1 MPLYTVTARDASGRT
16 ISQVKDAPSVGDL
29 VAELRRS
36 GLTVI
41 GVKSEGGG
49 GGGGGGGGFGGGG
62 AAPTEAQGTV
72 KSQGGF
78 FQKKVKVS
86 DLAAFC
92 RQMSTMLRA
101 GLSLLDSLETIAA
114 ESESPMFKVALESVM
129 TDVEAGSK
137 LSDGF
142 RKHPHI
148 FNMLMCS
155 MVEAGEVSGS
165 LDTILE
171 QLGVFFKRRHK
182 LQSQI
187 KSATAY
193 PKFVGGFFILIVT
206 GIFTFLVPQFAT
218 LFEKF
223 GAELPFL
230 TKVLIFISNAIVD
243 YWWITLPAIA
253 GCVVAFIF
261 WRKTP
266 QGAANWDRII
276 LKAPLFG
283 PLVLKSGV
291 SRFTMTLS
299 TLVKN
304 GITLDQ
310 SLEITSKTL
319 GNVVLEQAV
328 LDARQKLIQGYSL
341 FQALSESGIFPGLMT
356 KMVKVGEDSGSL
368 PDMLSDV
375 TEYYEDEVSSQVQA
389 ITSLIEPA
397 LIIGL
402 GAVVLVVVLGIYL
415 PIFGLSRAAAKG
427 AAK

>member
-29 VAELRRS
+29 VADMRRE

-49 GGGGGGGGFGGGG
+49 GVAGPVN
-62 AAPTEAQGTV
+62 APTEVQAQA
-72 KSQGGF
+72 KSQGSL

-86 DLAAFC
+86 DMAAFC

-101 GLSLLDSLETIAA
+101 GLSLLDSLETITEEADN
-114 ESESPMFKVALESVM
+114 PVFKVALQGVM
-129 TDVEAGSK
+129 VDVEAGSK
-137 LSDGF
+137 LSDAF
-142 RKHPHI
+142 RKHPHV
-148 FNMLMCS
+148 FNSLMCS

-171 QLGVFFKRRHK
+171 QLGQFFKRRHK

-193 PKFVGGFFILIVT
+193 PKFVGGFFVLIVI
-206 GIFTFLVPQFAT
+206 GIFTFLVPQFAGM
-218 LFEKF
+218 FEQY
-223 GAELPFL
+223 GADLPFL
-230 TKVLIFISNAIVD
+230 TSVLILISDAIVKYFYITVPILIGAVIAFV
-243 YWWITLPAIA
+243 YW
-253 GCVVAFIF
+253 
-261 WRKTP
+261 RRTP
-266 QGAANWDRII
+266 QGAESWDRMI
-276 LKAPLFG
+276 LKTPLFG
-283 PLVLKSGV
+283 PLTLKSGV

-299 TLVKN
+299 TLVRN

-319 GNVVLEQAV
+319 GNYVLEQAV
-328 LDARQKLIQGYSL
+328 VDARQKLIQGYSL
-341 FQALSESGIFPGLMT
+341 YQALTESGIFPSLMT

-368 PDMLSDV
+368 PDMLGDV
-375 TEYYEDEVSSQVQA
+375 TEYYEEEVSSAVQA

-397 LIIGL
+397 LIVAL
-402 GAVVLVVVLGIYL
+402 GGVVLVVILGIYL
-415 PIFGLSRAAAKG
+415 PIFNLSQTAAKG
-427 AAK
+427 A

>member
-16 ISQVKDAPSVGDL
+16 INQVKDAPSVGDL

-41 GVKSEGGG
+41 GVKSEGGSG
-49 GGGGGGGGFGGGG
+49 GGGGPM
-62 AAPTEAQGTV
+62 AAPTEAQAV
-72 KSQGGF
+72 AKSQGSIF
-78 FQKKVKVS
+78 ARKIKVS
-86 DLAAFC
+86 DMAAFC

-114 ESESPMFKVALESVM
+114 EMDNPVFKSALESVM

-137 LSDGF
+137 LSDGM
-142 RKHPHI
+142 RKYPAV
-148 FNMLMCS
+148 FNALMCS

-171 QLGVFFKRRHK
+171 QLGQFFKRRHK

-187 KSATAY
+187 KAATAY

-206 GIFTFLVPQFAT
+206 GIFTFLVPQFAD
-218 LFEKF
+218 LFKQF
-223 GAELPFL
+223 GADLPFL
-230 TKVLIFISNAIVD
+230 TKVLILISNAIVH
-243 YWWITLPAIA
+243 YYWITLPALGGA
-253 GCVVAFIF
+253 VAAFIF
-261 WRKTP
+261 WRRTP
-266 QGAANWDRII
+266 AGAASWDRFI
-276 LKAPLFG
+276 LKTPLFG

-299 TLVKN
+299 TLIRN

-319 GNVVLEQAV
+319 GNIVLEQTV

-341 FQALSESGIFPGLMT
+341 YQALSESGVFPGLMT
-356 KMVKVGEDSGSL
+356 KMVRVGEDSGAL
-368 PDMLSDV
+368 PDMLGDV

-389 ITSLIEPA
+389 ITSMIEPA
-397 LIIGL
+397 LIVGL
-402 GAVVLVVVLGIYL
+402 GCVVLVVILGIYL
-415 PIFGLSRAAAKG
+415 PIFGLSRAAAK
-427 AAK
+427 ASAK

>member
-41 GVKSEGGG
+41 GVKSEGGAG
-49 GGGGGGGGFGGGG
+49 PAGPS
-62 AAPTEAQGTV
+62 AAPTEAQAV
-72 KSQGGF
+72 AKSQGSIF
-78 FQKKVKVS
+78 AKKVKVS
-86 DLAAFC
+86 DMAAFC

-101 GLSLLDSLETIAA
+101 GLSLLDSIETIAA
-114 ESESPMFKVALESVM
+114 ETENPVFKNALESVM
-129 TDVEAGSK
+129 TDVEAGAK
-137 LSDGF
+137 LSDGM
-142 RKHPHI
+142 RKFPAV
-148 FNMLMCS
+148 FNSLMCS

-171 QLGVFFKRRHK
+171 QLGQFFKRRHK

-193 PKFVGGFFILIVT
+193 PKFVGGFFALIVA
-206 GIFTFLVPQFAT
+206 GIFTFLVPQFST
-218 LFEKF
+218 LFEQF
-223 GAELPFL
+223 GADLPFL
-230 TKVLIFISNAIVD
+230 TKVLIAISDAIIH
-243 YWWITLPAIA
+243 YWWITLPALGGLIA
-253 GCVVAFIF
+253 GFIF
-261 WRKTP
+261 WRRTP
-266 QGAANWDRII
+266 QGAANWDKWI
-276 LKAPLFG
+276 LKTPMFG

-310 SLEITSKTL
+310 SLEITAKTL
-319 GNVVLEQAV
+319 GNITLEQTV
-328 LDARQKLIQGYSL
+328 MDARQKLIQGYSL
-341 FQALSESGIFPGLMT
+341 YQALSESGIFPGLMT

-368 PDMLSDV
+368 PDMLNDV
-375 TEYYEDEVSSQVQA
+375 TEYYEDEVSNQVQA
-389 ITSLIEPA
+389 ITSMIEPA
-397 LIIGL
+397 LIVAL
-402 GAVVLVVVLGIYL
+402 GGVVLVVILGIYL
-415 PIFGLSRAAAKG
+415 PIFGLSKAAAKG

>member
-1 MPLYTVTARDASGRT
+1 MPLYTVTARDANGRT

-29 VAELRRS
+29 VAEMRRN

-49 GGGGGGGGFGGGG
+49 GVSGPVN
-62 AAPTEAQGTV
+62 APTEVQAKA
-72 KSQGGF
+72 KSQGSI

-101 GLSLLDSLETIAA
+101 GLSLLDSLETITEEADN
-114 ESESPMFKVALESVM
+114 PVFKEALQGVM
-129 TDVEAGSK
+129 MDVEAGSK
-137 LSDGF
+137 LSDSF
-142 RKHPHI
+142 AKHPHV
-148 FNMLMCS
+148 FSSLMCS

-171 QLGVFFKRRHK
+171 QLGQFFKRRHK

-193 PKFVGGFFILIVT
+193 PKFVGGFFVLIVI
-206 GIFTFLVPQFAT
+206 GIFAFLVPQFASM
-218 LFEKF
+218 FEQY
-223 GAELPFL
+223 GADLPFL
-230 TKVLIFISNAIVD
+230 TSVLILISDAIVK
-243 YWWITLPAIA
+243 YFYITIPIII
-253 GCVVAFIF
+253 GIIIAFIY
-261 WRKTP
+261 WRRTP
-266 QGAANWDRII
+266 QGAESWDRMI
-276 LKAPLFG
+276 LKTPLFG
-283 PLVLKSGV
+283 PLTLKSGV

-299 TLVKN
+299 TLVRN

-310 SLEITSKTL
+310 SLEITSRTL
-319 GNVVLEQAV
+319 GNFVLEQAV
-328 LDARQKLIQGYSL
+328 VDARQKLIQGYSL
-341 FQALSESGIFPGLMT
+341 YQALTESGIFPSLMT

-375 TEYYEDEVSSQVQA
+375 TEYYEEEVASSVQA

-397 LIIGL
+397 LIVAL
-402 GAVVLVVVLGIYL
+402 GGVVLVVILGIYL
-415 PIFGLSRAAAKG
+415 PIFSLSQTAAKG
-427 AAK
+427 A

>member
-41 GVKSEGGG
+41 GVKSEGGAG
-49 GGGGGGGGFGGGG
+49 PSGPMS
-62 AAPTEAQGTV
+62 APTEAQAV
-72 KSQGGF
+72 AKSQGSIF
-78 FQKKVKVS
+78 AKKVKVS
-86 DLAAFC
+86 DMAAFC

-101 GLSLLDSLETIAA
+101 GLSLLDSLETIAN
-114 ESESPMFKVALESVM
+114 ETENPVFKSALQSVM
-129 TDVEAGSK
+129 TDVEAGAK

-142 RKHPHI
+142 KKHPNV
-148 FNMLMCS
+148 FNALMCS

-171 QLGVFFKRRHK
+171 QLGQFFKRRHK

-193 PKFVGGFFILIVT
+193 PKFVGGFFVLIVT
-206 GIFTFLVPQFAT
+206 GIFTFLVPQFSQ
-218 LFEKF
+218 LFKQF

-230 TKVLIFISNAIVD
+230 TKVLIAVSDAIVH
-243 YWWITLPAIA
+243 YWWITLPALGGA
-253 GCVVAFIF
+253 VAAFIF
-261 WRKTP
+261 WRRTP
-266 QGAANWDRII
+266 QGAANWDRFI
-276 LKAPLFG
+276 LKTPLFG

-319 GNVVLEQAV
+319 GNIVLEQAV
-328 LDARQKLIQGYSL
+328 IDARQKLIQGYSL

-356 KMVKVGEDSGSL
+356 KMVKVGEDSGAL

-389 ITSLIEPA
+389 ITSMIEPA
-397 LIIGL
+397 LIVGL
-402 GAVVLVVVLGIYL
+402 GVVVLVVILGIYL
-415 PIFGLSRAAAKG
+415 PIFGLSKAAAKG
-427 AAK
+427 AAG

>member
-1 MPLYTVTARDASGRT
+1 MPLYTVTARDPSGRT

-41 GVKSEGGG
+41 GVKSEGSGASSAG
-49 GGGGGGGGFGGGG
+49 A
-62 AAPTEAQGTV
+62 AAPTEAQAV
-72 KSQGGF
+72 AKSQGSIF
-78 FQKKVKVS
+78 AKRIKVS
-86 DLAAFC
+86 DMAAFC

-101 GLSLLDSLETIAA
+101 GLSLLDSLETIA
-114 ESESPMFKVALESVM
+114 EETDNPVFKAALMEVM
-129 TDVEAGSK
+129 TDVEAGAK
-137 LSDGF
+137 LSDGM
-142 RKHPHI
+142 RKHPNV
-148 FNMLMCS
+148 FNSLMCS

-193 PKFVGGFFILIVT
+193 PKFVGIFFCLIVA
-206 GIFTFLVPQFAT
+206 GIFIFLVPQFSD
-218 LFEKF
+218 LFEQF

-230 TKVLIFISNAIVD
+230 TTVLIAISDAIVKF
-243 YWWITLPAIA
+243 WWITLPVLAGSIA
-253 GCVVAFIF
+253 AFIF
-261 WRKTP
+261 WRRTP
-266 QGAANWDRII
+266 AGSAAWDRFI
-276 LKAPLFG
+276 LKAPMFG
-283 PLVLKSGV
+283 PLTLKSGV

-299 TLVKN
+299 TLVRN

-319 GNVVLEQAV
+319 GNIVLEQAV

-341 FQALSESGIFPGLMT
+341 YQAITESGIFPGLMT
-356 KMVKVGEDSGSL
+356 KMVKVGEDSGAL
-368 PDMLSDV
+368 PDMLNDV
-375 TEYYEDEVSSQVQA
+375 TEYYEDEVSNQVQA
-389 ITSLIEPA
+389 ITSMIEPA
-397 LIIGL
+397 LIVAL
-402 GAVVLVVVLGIYL
+402 GGVVLVVILGIYL
-415 PIFGLSRAAAKG
+415 PIFGLSKAAAKG

>member
-41 GVKSEGGG
+41 GVKSEGSGAG
-49 GGGGGGGGFGGGG
+49 AASA
-62 AAPTEAQGTV
+62 AAPTEAQAV
-72 KSQGGF
+72 AKSQGSIF
-78 FQKKVKVS
+78 AKKVRVS
-86 DLAAFC
+86 DMAAFC

-114 ESESPMFKVALESVM
+114 ETENPVFKQALLAVM
-129 TDVEAGSK
+129 TDVEAGAK

-142 RKHPHI
+142 RKHPNV

-171 QLGVFFKRRHK
+171 QLGIFFKRRHK

-193 PKFVGGFFILIVT
+193 PKFVGIFFILIVA
-206 GIFTFLVPQFAT
+206 GIFIFLVPQFSD
-218 LFEKF
+218 LFTQF

-230 TKVLIFISNAIVD
+230 TKVLIAISKAIVD
-243 YWWITLPAIA
+243 FWWITLPAIA
-253 GCVVAFIF
+253 GGVAAFIF
-261 WRKTP
+261 WRRTP
-266 QGAANWDRII
+266 AGAAVWDRTI
-276 LKAPLFG
+276 LKAPMFG
-283 PLVLKSGV
+283 PLTLKSGV

-319 GNVVLEQAV
+319 GNIVLEQAV

-341 FQALSESGIFPGLMT
+341 YQAISESGIFPGLMT
-356 KMVKVGEDSGSL
+356 KMVKVGEDSGAL
-368 PDMLSDV
+368 PDMLNDV
-375 TEYYEDEVSSQVQA
+375 TEYYEDEVSNQVQA
-389 ITSLIEPA
+389 ITSMIEPA
-397 LIIGL
+397 LIVAL
-402 GAVVLVVVLGIYL
+402 GGVVLVVILGIYL
-415 PIFGLSRAAAKG
+415 PIFGLSKAAAKG
-427 AAK
+427 AAKGG

>member
-49 GGGGGGGGFGGGG
+49 GGGGGGMGGPV
-62 AAPTEAQGTV
+62 AAPTEAQGVV
-72 KSQGGF
+72 KSQGGLF
-78 FQKKVKVS
+78 KKKVKVS

-101 GLSLLDSLETIAA
+101 GLSLLDSIETISN
-114 ESESPMFKVALESVM
+114 ETESPMFKVALEAVM
-129 TDVEAGSK
+129 LDVEAGSK

-142 RKHPHI
+142 RKHPHV

-171 QLGVFFKRRHK
+171 QLGHFFKRRHK

-193 PKFVGGFFILIVT
+193 PKFVGGFFLLIVT

-223 GAELPFL
+223 GADLPPL
-230 TKVLIFISNAIVD
+230 TKVLIFISDAIVH
-243 YWWITLPAIA
+243 YWWITLPLLGGGVA
-253 GCVVAFIF
+253 AFIF
-261 WRKTP
+261 WRRTP
-266 QGAANWDRII
+266 AGAASWDRII
-276 LKAPLFG
+276 LKMPMFG

-328 LDARQKLIQGYSL
+328 IDARQKLIQGYSL

-415 PIFGLSRAAAKG
+415 PIFGLSKAAAEGSK
-427 AAK
+427 

>member
-49 GGGGGGGGFGGGG
+49 GGGAG
-62 AAPTEAQGTV
+62 AQSAASPTEAQAV
-72 KSQGGF
+72 AKSQGSIF
-78 FQKKVKVS
+78 AKKVKVS
-86 DLAAFC
+86 DMAAFC

-114 ESESPMFKVALESVM
+114 ETENPVFKAALLEVM

-137 LSDGF
+137 LSDGM
-142 RKHPHI
+142 RKHPNV

-193 PKFVGGFFILIVT
+193 PKFVGIFFLLIVA
-206 GIFTFLVPQFAT
+206 GIFIFLVPQFST
-218 LFEKF
+218 LFEQF

-230 TKVLIFISNAIVD
+230 TTVLILISDAIVKF
-243 YWWITLPAIA
+243 WWITLPAL
-253 GCVVAFIF
+253 GGLVFAFIF
-261 WRKTP
+261 WRRTP
-266 QGAANWDRII
+266 AGAASWDRFI
-276 LKAPLFG
+276 LKTPLFG
-283 PLVLKSGV
+283 PLTLKSGV

-299 TLVKN
+299 TLVRN

-319 GNVVLEQAV
+319 GNIVLEQAV

-341 FQALSESGIFPGLMT
+341 YQAITESGIFPGLMT
-356 KMVKVGEDSGSL
+356 KMVKVGEDSGAL
-368 PDMLSDV
+368 PDMLNDV
-375 TEYYEDEVSSQVQA
+375 TEYYEDEVSNQVQA
-389 ITSLIEPA
+389 ITSMIEPA
-397 LIIGL
+397 LIVAL
-402 GAVVLVVVLGIYL
+402 GGVVLVVILGIYL
-415 PIFGLSRAAAKG
+415 PIFGLSKAAAKG
-427 AAK
+427 AAKG

>member
-16 ISQVKDAPSVGDL
+16 ISQVKDAASVGDL
-29 VAELRRS
+29 VAELRKS

-41 GVKSEGGG
+41 GVKSEGGQAAG
-49 GGGGGGGGFGGGG
+49 GPGA
-62 AAPTEAQGTV
+62 AAPTEVQARA
-72 KSQGGF
+72 KSQGGL

-86 DLAAFC
+86 DMAAFC

-114 ESESPMFKVALESVM
+114 EMDNPQFKTALLSVM
-129 TDVEAGSK
+129 QDVEAGAK
-137 LSDGF
+137 FSDALK
-142 RKHPHI
+142 KHPHI
-148 FNMLMCS
+148 FNFLMCS

-171 QLGVFFKRRHK
+171 QLGVFFKRRYK

-193 PKFVGGFFILIVT
+193 PKFVAGFFVLIVG
-206 GIFTFLVPQFAT
+206 GIFTFLVPQFAD
-218 LFEKF
+218 LFKQF
-223 GAELPFL
+223 GADLPVL
-230 TKVLIFISNAIVD
+230 TKVLIFISDAIVSF
-243 YWWITLPAIA
+243 WWITVPAVIGAIA
-253 GCVVAFIF
+253 AFIF
-261 WRKTP
+261 WRRTP
-266 QGAANWDRII
+266 QGAESWDRLV
-276 LKAPLFG
+276 LKMPLFG
-283 PLVLKSGV
+283 PLAVKSGV

-310 SLEITSKTL
+310 SLEITAKTL
-319 GNVVLEQAV
+319 GNLILEQAV

-341 FQALSESGIFPGLMT
+341 HQALTESGMFPGLMT

-368 PDMLSDV
+368 PDMLNDV
-375 TEYYEDEVSSQVQA
+375 TEYYEDEVSATVGA
-389 ITSLIEPA
+389 ITSMIEPA
-397 LIIGL
+397 LIVSL
-402 GAVVLVVVLGIYL
+402 GAVVLVVILGIYL

-427 AAK
+427 SK

>member
-49 GGGGGGGGFGGGG
+49 GGSAG
-62 AAPTEAQGTV
+62 AQSAASPTEAQAV
-72 KSQGGF
+72 AKSQGSIF
-78 FQKKVKVS
+78 AKKVKVS
-86 DLAAFC
+86 DMAAFC

-114 ESESPMFKVALESVM
+114 ETENPVFKAALLEVM

-137 LSDGF
+137 LSDGM
-142 RKHPHI
+142 RKHPNV

-193 PKFVGGFFILIVT
+193 PKFVGIFFLLIVA
-206 GIFTFLVPQFAT
+206 GIFIFLVPQFSD
-218 LFEKF
+218 LFEQF

-230 TKVLIFISNAIVD
+230 TTVLIVISDAIVKF
-243 YWWITLPAIA
+243 WWITIPALA
-253 GCVVAFIF
+253 GLVFAFIF
-261 WRKTP
+261 WRRTP
-266 QGAANWDRII
+266 AGAASWDRFI
-276 LKAPLFG
+276 LKTPLFG
-283 PLVLKSGV
+283 PLTLKSGV

-299 TLVKN
+299 TLVRN

-319 GNVVLEQAV
+319 GNIVLEQAV

-341 FQALSESGIFPGLMT
+341 YQAITESGIFPGLMT
-356 KMVKVGEDSGSL
+356 KMVKVGEDSGAL
-368 PDMLSDV
+368 PDMLNDV
-375 TEYYEDEVSSQVQA
+375 TEYYEDEVSNQVQA
-389 ITSLIEPA
+389 ITSMIEPA
-397 LIIGL
+397 LIVAL
-402 GAVVLVVVLGIYL
+402 GGVVLVVILGIYL
-415 PIFGLSRAAAKG
+415 PIFGLSKAAAKG
-427 AAK
+427 AAKG

>member
-41 GVKSEGGG
+41 GVKSEGGAG
-49 GGGGGGGGFGGGG
+49 PSGPT
-62 AAPTEAQGTV
+62 ATPTEAKAV
-72 KSQGGF
+72 AKSQGSLF
-78 FQKKVKVS
+78 ARKVKVA
-86 DLAAFC
+86 DMAAFC

-101 GLSLLDSLETIAA
+101 GLSLLDSLETIMA
-114 ESESPMFKVALESVM
+114 ETDNPVFKTALQAVM

-142 RKHPHI
+142 RKHPAV
-148 FNMLMCS
+148 FNALMCS

-171 QLGVFFKRRHK
+171 QLGHFFKRRHK

-193 PKFVGGFFILIVT
+193 PKFVGGFFVLIVT
-206 GIFTFLVPQFAT
+206 GIFVFLVPQFAS

-223 GAELPFL
+223 GADLPFL
-230 TKVLIFISNAIVD
+230 TTVLIAISDAIVD
-243 YWWITLPAIA
+243 YWWITLPAIGGA
-253 GCVVAFIF
+253 IAAFIF
-261 WRKTP
+261 WRRTP
-266 QGAANWDRII
+266 AGAASWDRFI
-276 LKAPLFG
+276 LKTPLFG

-319 GNVVLEQAV
+319 GNIVLEQAV
-328 LDARQKLIQGYSL
+328 IDARQKLIQGYSL
-341 FQALSESGIFPGLMT
+341 YQALSESGIFPGLMT
-356 KMVKVGEDSGSL
+356 KMVKVGEDSGAL
-368 PDMLSDV
+368 PDMLNDV
-375 TEYYEDEVSSQVQA
+375 TEYYEEEVQSQVQA
-389 ITSLIEPA
+389 ITSMIEPA
-397 LIIGL
+397 LIVGL
-402 GAVVLVVVLGIYL
+402 GAVVLVVILGIYL
-415 PIFGLSRAAAKG
+415 PIFGLSKAAAKG
-427 AAK
+427 AEKGGS

>member
-1 MPLYTVTARDASGRT
+1 MPLYTVTARDSTGRT

-41 GVKSEGGG
+41 GVKSEGSQASARGA
-49 GGGGGGGGFGGGG
+49 
-62 AAPTEAQGTV
+62 AAPTEAQGV
-72 KSQGGF
+72 AKSQGSL
-78 FQKKVKVS
+78 FQKKIKVA

-101 GLSLLDSLETIAA
+101 GLSLLDSLETIAG
-114 ESESPMFKVALESVM
+114 EMDNQQFKLALENVM
-129 TDVEAGSK
+129 VDIEAGAK

-142 RKHPHI
+142 RKHPNI
-148 FNMLMCS
+148 FSPLMCS

-193 PKFVGGFFILIVT
+193 PKFVGGFFVLIVS
-206 GIFTFLVPQFAT
+206 GIFIFLVPQFKT

-223 GAELPFL
+223 GADLPFL
-230 TKVLIFISNAIVD
+230 TQVLIGISDAIVKF
-243 YWWITLPAIA
+243 WWITLPVIGGAIA
-253 GCVVAFIF
+253 AFIF
-261 WRKTP
+261 WRRTP
-266 QGAANWDRII
+266 QGAENWDRMIM
-276 LKAPLFG
+276 KAPLFG
-283 PLVLKSGV
+283 PLALKSGV

-299 TLVKN
+299 TLIRN

-319 GNVVLEQAV
+319 GNIVLEQAI
-328 LDARQKLIQGYSL
+328 LEARQKLIQGYSL
-341 FQALSESGIFPGLMT
+341 YQALSESGIFPGLMT
-356 KMVKVGEDSGSL
+356 KMVKVGEESGAL

-375 TEYYEDEVSSQVQA
+375 TEYYEDEVQSQVQS
-389 ITSLIEPA
+389 ITSMIEPA
-397 LIIGL
+397 LIVAL
-402 GAVVLVVVLGIYL
+402 GAVVLVVILGIYL
-415 PIFGLSRAAAKG
+415 PIFGLSKAAAEGSK
-427 AAK
+427 

>member
-29 VAELRRS
+29 VAELRKS

-41 GVKSEGGG
+41 GVKSEGGQSAAG
-49 GGGGGGGGFGGGG
+49 PGA
-62 AAPTEAQGTV
+62 AAPTEVQARA
-72 KSQGGF
+72 KSQGGL

-86 DLAAFC
+86 DMAAFC

-101 GLSLLDSLETIAA
+101 GLSLLDSLETIAT
-114 ESESPMFKVALESVM
+114 EMDVPQFKTALLGVM
-129 TDVEAGSK
+129 QDVEAGAK
-137 LSDGF
+137 FSDALK
-142 RKHPHI
+142 KHPHI
-148 FNMLMCS
+148 FNFLMCS

-171 QLGVFFKRRHK
+171 QLGVFFKRRYK

-187 KSATAY
+187 KAATAY
-193 PKFVGGFFILIVT
+193 PKFVAGFFLLIVG
-206 GIFTFLVPQFAT
+206 GIFMFLVPQFEQ
-218 LFEKF
+218 LFKQF
-223 GAELPFL
+223 GADLPIL
-230 TKVLIFISNAIVD
+230 TKVLIFISNAIVNF
-243 YWWITLPAIA
+243 WWITVPILVGCIA
-253 GCVVAFIF
+253 AFIF
-261 WRKTP
+261 WRRTP
-266 QGAANWDRII
+266 QGAESWDRIV
-276 LKAPLFG
+276 LKMPLFG
-283 PLVLKSGV
+283 PLAIKSGV

-310 SLEITSKTL
+310 SLEITAKTL
-319 GNVVLEQAV
+319 GNLILEQAV

-341 FQALSESGIFPGLMT
+341 HQALTESGMFPGLMT

-375 TEYYEDEVSSQVQA
+375 TEYYEDEVSASVQA
-389 ITSLIEPA
+389 ITSMIEPA
-397 LIIGL
+397 LIVSL
-402 GAVVLVVVLGIYL
+402 GVVVLVVILGIYL

-427 AAK
+427 AK

>member
-41 GVKSEGGG
+41 GVKSEGSGG
-49 GGGGGGGGFGGGG
+49 GGMGGPSS
-62 AAPTEAQGTV
+62 APTEAQAV
-72 KSQGGF
+72 AKSQGGL
-78 FQKKVKVS
+78 FQKKVKVG

-101 GLSLLDSLETIAA
+101 GLSLLDSLETIAN
-114 ESESPMFKVALESVM
+114 ETENQQFKLALESVM
-129 TDVEAGSK
+129 TDVEAGAK

-142 RKHPHI
+142 RKHPNV
-148 FNMLMCS
+148 FDSLTCS

-171 QLGVFFKRRHK
+171 QLGMFFKRRHK
-182 LQSQI
+182 LQRQI

-193 PKFVGGFFILIVT
+193 PKFVGGFFALIVT
-206 GIFTFLVPQFAT
+206 GIFTFLVPQFAR
-218 LFEKF
+218 LFKQY
-223 GAELPFL
+223 GAELPAL
-230 TKVLIFISNAIVD
+230 TKVLIFISDAIVN
-243 YWWITLPAIA
+243 YWWITIPLIA
-253 GCVVAFIF
+253 GIIVAFIF
-261 WRKTP
+261 WRRTP
-266 QGAANWDRII
+266 AGAASWDRFI
-276 LKAPLFG
+276 LKTPLFG

-299 TLVKN
+299 TLVRN

-319 GNVVLEQAV
+319 GNIVLEQAV

-341 FQALSESGIFPGLMT
+341 FQALSESGVFPGLMT
-356 KMVKVGEDSGSL
+356 KMVKVGEDSGAL
-368 PDMLSDV
+368 PDMLNDV
-375 TEYYEDEVSSQVQA
+375 TEYYEEEVSAQVQA
-389 ITSLIEPA
+389 ITSMIEPA
-397 LIIGL
+397 LIVGL
-402 GAVVLVVVLGIYL
+402 GAVVLVVILGIYL

-427 AAK
+427 ASKH